1 MLDSLTRRDALLDM
15 LLADKEE
22 LLKDVKAEG
31 CTGRSSH
38 EIVEFRI
45 LREVS
50 KTNRITALH
59 FRRAVFSLFRY
70 LLGRISWETALEG
83 NGAKERWIIFKDSLL
98 RAEVVSYDMEEVE
111 QTWQKA
117 SVDERGTHD

>member
-1 MLDSLTRRDALLDM
+1 MGDFNHPEIFLKKGNMAGHKQLIRFLECVEDKFFTQVLDGLTRRVALLDM

-22 LLKDVKAEG
+22 LLKDVKPEG
-31 CTGRSSH
+31 CTGHSNH

-50 KTNRITALH
+50 KTNGITALH

-70 LLGRISWETALEG
+70 LLGRIS
-83 NGAKERWIIFKDSLL
+83 
-98 RAEVVSYDMEEVE
+98 
-111 QTWQKA
+111 
-117 SVDERGTHD
+117 